1 MSHDE
6 QPVIEAVIVESDL
19 QFSLPE
25 LCRACGVDAALL
37 EALVHE
43 GALTPLGDAPAHW
56 RFAGTML
63 ARARMASRLSRDLE
77 LSASGTALVLDLLDE
92 IGALRAQL
100 QRLRS

>member
-1 MSHDE
+1 MSRNE
-6 QPVIEAVIVESDL
+6 EPVAQAVIVETGL

-25 LCRACGVDAALL
+25 LSRTCGLEAALL

-43 GALTPLGDAPAHW
+43 GALAAQGEDPAQW

-77 LSASGTALVLDLLDE
+77 LNASGTALVLDLLDE

-100 QRLRS
+100 RHLRG